1 MAQLTADTPLK
12 YNQKNPKKGGSRLRY
27 EGYKGATTFK
37 EFLRLGGSI
46 PDLRNDKKFNYVAID
61 ADLTAPTVN
70 KLQKEIRAALQDE
83 AADDE
88 DAAPAAAAPI
98 PAPEAAVIDELDPEN
113 ATLVR
118 QPAQVVCT
126 LRDILVF
133 AHTAITNGPHI
144 LSRSS
149 LRWRPAPEDDEEGLT
164 DMGLCLGRGVYVKD
178 GRDQLLY
185 AVLWTVATPIVS
197 EDVVSYSYRI
207 HALRLKVKRSKIEV
221 VKGQVVVLDPDKIV
235 GICELGG
242 KRTEMVEAA
251 MEHKNVRRDMFPGSE
266 KVADVVA
273 RHKDACEVAYDAVG
287 GRQEDRPRARRQS
300 EHDQGDRGWRS
311 APNR

>member
-12 YNQKNPKKGGSRLRY
+12 YNPKNPKRGQSKLRY

-46 PDLRNDKKFNYVAID
+46 ADLRNDKNFNYVAID

-70 KLQKEIRAALQDE
+70 KLQKEIRAALEDE

-98 PAPEAAVIDELDPEN
+98 PAPEAAAIDELDPEN

-118 QPAQVVCT
+118 QPAQVVST

-133 AHTAITNGPHI
+133 GHTATTNGPHI

-149 LRWRPAPEDDEEGLT
+149 LRWHPAPEDDEEGPT

-178 GRDQLLY
+178 GCNQLLY
-185 AVLWTVATPIVS
+185 AVLWTAATPMVNGN
-197 EDVVSYSYRI
+197 
-207 HALRLKVKRSKIEV
+207 LK
-221 VKGQVVVLDPDKIV
+221 L
-235 GICELGG
+235 
-242 KRTEMVEAA
+242 
-251 MEHKNVRRDMFPGSE
+251 
-266 KVADVVA
+266 
-273 RHKDACEVAYDAVG
+273 
-287 GRQEDRPRARRQS
+287 
-300 EHDQGDRGWRS
+300 
-311 APNR
+311 